1 MYLLRM
7 VYAMN
12 EVIRPQTF
20 TITECHKIFYRQYI
34 YSAFHDM
41 PENVDSIVQ
50 CFLNNFISKA
60 NSKWSLQDGR

>member
-20 TITECHKIFYRQYI
+20 TITECHKTFYQLYI
-34 YSAFHDM
+34 YSVYDDM
-41 PENVDSIVQ
+41 PENIDSTMQ
-50 CFLNNFISKA
+50 CFLNIFF
-60 NSKWSLQDGR
+60 QG